1 MVGMFGLGPVE
12 LLVLVVLVA
21 LPVVGLVAVYAVYR
35 ATMRRG
41 PGESNERK

>member
-1 MVGMFGLGPVE
+1 MFGLGPVE